1 MFIYPEPGSAVQRLA
16 ARLGASVSP
25 SKLRSPPLQTRS
37 SYRSLPSH
45 CKTGVIQALEQ
56 SCVGPRET
64 LGMAERAFV
73 EGGWMRLQ
81 DEVGP
86 AICQPRAAST
96 WSVEYPPSSVKIEEM
111 QAMVV
116 SGCLQLFRSIE
127 ERRCVSVFV
136 ANDVLE
142 GCTTVME
149 NYVLQNPLQ
158 LHQDSLSLG
167 FADIRNRSICKD
179 SSEDGKE
186 DCQQL

>member
-1 MFIYPEPGSAVQRLA
+1 
-16 ARLGASVSP
+16 
-25 SKLRSPPLQTRS
+25 
-37 SYRSLPSH
+37 
-45 CKTGVIQALEQ
+45 
-56 SCVGPRET
+56 
-64 LGMAERAFV
+64 
-73 EGGWMRLQ
+73 
-81 DEVGP
+81 
-86 AICQPRAAST
+86 
-96 WSVEYPPSSVKIEEM
+96 
-111 QAMVV
+111 
-116 SGCLQLFRSIE
+116 LQLFRSIE

-158 LHQDSLSLG
+158 LHRDSLSLG

>member
-1 MFIYPEPGSAVQRLA
+1 VQRLA
-16 ARLGASVSP
+16 VRLGASVSL

-45 CKTGVIQALEQ
+45 CKTGIIQALEQ

-64 LGMAERAFV
+64 LGIAERAFIA
-73 EGGWMRLQ
+73 GGGCACKN
-81 DEVGP
+81 EVGP
-86 AICQPRAAST
+86 AICQPRAASI
-96 WSVEYPPSSVKIEEM
+96 WSVEYSPSSVKIEEM

-142 GCTTVME
+142 GCTTALE
-149 NYVLQNPLQ
+149 NYVLQKPW
-158 LHQDSLSLG
+158 
-167 FADIRNRSICKD
+167 
-179 SSEDGKE
+179 
-186 DCQQL
+186 

>member
-56 SCVGPRET
+56 SCIGPRET
-64 LGMAERAFV
+64 LGIAERAFV
-73 EGGWMRLQ
+73 EGGGCACKML
-81 DEVGP
+81 EVGP

-96 WSVEYPPSSVKIEEM
+96 WSVEYPPSSVNIEEM

-136 ANDVLE
+136 ANNVLE

-158 LHQDSLSLG
+158 LHRDSPSLG
-167 FADIRNRSICKD
+167 FADIRN
-179 SSEDGKE
+179 
-186 DCQQL
+186 